1 MWAAGSLTPAAGG
14 LQVARVV
21 YTNFPAVVVDLVPGV
36 VSAPFR
42 AVAETKEWWAVW
54 WSVRNVKNPG
64 ALLLETATGGNTV
77 LSVYNIEYSTVA
89 QLIKYLDQNIS
100 LFLKNSE

>member
-14 LQVARVV
+14 LQVARAVS
-21 YTNFPAVVVDLVPGV
+21 TSSPAAVGDPELGV
-36 VSAPFR
+36 VSAPSP

-64 ALLLETATGGNTV
+64 LSGRKLLQEA
-77 LSVYNIEYSTVA
+77 A
-89 QLIKYLDQNIS
+89 QSCQCIIQNREEWLISY
-100 LFLKNSE
+100 E